1 MKHLSITILFL
12 LMSLSS
18 VTAMSQT
25 KKGLP
30 VHLRD
35 RWSTST
41 KSVREIP
48 VEASV
53 TDNKTLIIHFKSEME
68 VTLVVKD
75 ANGEVVY
82 TRMVL
87 AASGEE
93 LIIDLSNASE
103 GDYELTISGRGIAL
117 EGDFYLE
124 E

>member
-41 KSVREIP
+41 KSVHEIP

-75 ANGEVVY
+75 TNGEVDY
-82 TRMVL
+82 TRMVINP
-87 AASGEE
+87 SRE
-93 LIIDLSNASE
+93 
-103 GDYELTISGRGIAL
+103 
-117 EGDFYLE
+117 
-124 E
+124 